1 MKYIILIL
9 SLLAVTVSRR
19 VGNSFFQGSGG
30 EEKAKYIFV
39 GAEACASK
47 CHNNDTMGFQ
57 YNNWRASAHSGSW
70 KSLTTEKALSYA
82 EKAGAG
88 TTPWENITCLK
99 CHITAA
105 GVDTSSLAPTYRKE
119 DGVTCEAC
127 HKGEFNPK
135 TFLPKEADCLVCH
148 NASVDS
154 VSAFDFAERCRE
166 ISHARATAAKK

>member
-9 SLLAVTVSRR
+9 FLLVAICSLRG
-19 VGNSFFQGSGG
+19 GNGPFPESGG
-30 EEKAKYIFV
+30 QEKTRYIFV

-57 YNNWRASAHSGSW
+57 YNNWRLSAHSESW
-70 KSLTTEKALSYA
+70 KSLKSEKALAYA
-82 EKAGAG
+82 EKVGAG
-88 TTPWENITCLK
+88 EKPWENIACLK

-127 HKGEFNPK
+127 HKREFNPK
-135 TFLPKEADCLVCH
+135 TYLPAEADCLACH
-148 NASVDS
+148 NDS
-154 VSAFDFAERCRE
+154 VHSVSSFDFAGSCRK
-166 ISHARATAAKK
+166 ISHPRVKTAKK

>member
-9 SLLAVTVSRR
+9 LLLVAVCSLRGR
-19 VGNSFFQGSGG
+19 NGPFPESGQQD
-30 EEKAKYIFV
+30 KAKYIFV
-39 GAEACASK
+39 GAETCASK
-47 CHNNDTMGFQ
+47 CHNNDSMGFQ
-57 YNNWRASAHSGSW
+57 YNTWRVSAHSESW

-88 TTPWENITCLK
+88 EKPWGNMVCLK

-105 GVDTSSLAPTYRKE
+105 GADTSSLAPTYRKE

-135 TFLPKEADCLVCH
+135 TFLPKEADCLTCH
-148 NASVDS
+148 NASVHS
-154 VSAFDFAERCRE
+154 VPSFDFAGSCLK
-166 ISHARATAAKK
+166 ISHPRAKTAKK